1 MQPLNPFENCG
12 FTILTLRNSINKL
25 IALWPWLAAILSGVL
40 YACCFAPFNQS
51 WLCWIAL
58 SPLVIAVWF
67 SGQNSRHRWLRN
79 LLLGYVA
86 GMVFFTIV
94 FGWLGSLGTLYQN
107 VFLHGLSWLLSIY
120 LGVYLAFWAWF
131 IGLIAPANFLGSYRN
146 LQSAFLAAA
155 AWSTQEWVRG
165 WLFSGFGW
173 NELGAALH
181 SQLVLIQVARFT
193 GVAGLSFIVAF
204 ASIIAVAAPVRLYLE
219 AQSRHM
225 RPHFDVT
232 LTLATLVGLCTFGL
246 YTIQNRPPTKP
257 LRVAAIQPNVP
268 QTEKADPSL
277 LQRNFDQ
284 LSRLT
289 EIALHATPAPEI
301 VIWPES
307 ALPNGGPIA
316 GFVRHVSELTSAE
329 IDLMLGADDSDGQRV
344 YNAAALVTHRSARTQ
359 IYHKIHLVPFGEYIP
374 LRHSFPPFARIAGQW
389 VPGDF
394 DRGTDYTVFELS
406 DNKASVAPLICFEDT
421 IGDLTR
427 RFVLNGA
434 DLLVNITNDGW
445 FLHSAGSRQHQAE
458 AVFRCIETARPM
470 VRAANT
476 GVTCFIND
484 FGRITQI
491 LQDET
496 GSTFTEGVLNG
507 EMALPQEKHLT
518 FYVRHGELFAQVCAG
533 ITLAVIVI
541 CLIRSAKSA

>member
-1 MQPLNPFENCG
+1 MFKLP
-12 FTILTLRNSINKL
+12 NSINRL
-25 IALWPWLAAILSGVL
+25 VPVWPWLAAILTGL
-40 YACCFAPFNQS
+40 LCAFCFAPFNQT

-58 SPLVIAVWF
+58 TPLIIAVWF
-67 SGQNSRHRWLRN
+67 SGRNLKRPWLRN

-107 VFLHGLSWLLSIY
+107 AFLHGLSWLLSIY
-120 LGVYLAFWAWF
+120 LGLYLAFWAWF

-146 LQSAFLAAA
+146 LKAAFLAACAWA
-155 AWSTQEWVRG
+155 AHEWIRG

-193 GVAGLSFIVAF
+193 GVAGLSFVVAF
-204 ASIIAVAAPVRLYLE
+204 ANVIVVAAPVRLYLE

-232 LTLATLVGLCTFGL
+232 LTLATLVGLCSFGL
-246 YTIQNRPPTKP
+246 YSIQNRPATKP
-257 LRVAAIQPNVP
+257 LRVALVQPNVP
-268 QTEKADPSL
+268 QTEKADSSL
-277 LQRNFDQ
+277 LRRNFDQ

-289 EIALHATPAPEI
+289 EIALHSTPSPEI

-307 ALPNGGPIA
+307 SLPNGGSIA
-316 GFVRHVSELTSAE
+316 GFIRNISELTSADT
-329 IDLMLGADDSDGQRV
+329 DLMLGADDSDGQHV
-344 YNAAALVTHRSARTQ
+344 YNAAALVTHQGQRTQ
-359 IYHKIHLVPFGEYIP
+359 IYHKMHLVPFGEYIP
-374 LRHSFPPFARIAGQW
+374 LRHSFPPFAQIAGQW

-394 DRGTDYTVFELS
+394 DRGTEHTVFELT
-406 DNKASVAPLICFEDT
+406 NNNVTVAPLICFEDT

-434 DLLVNITNDGW
+434 GLIINVTNDGW
-445 FLHSAGSRQHQAE
+445 FLHSAGSRQHVAE
-458 AVFRCIETARPM
+458 AVFRCVETGRPM

-484 FGRITQI
+484 FGRLTQI

-496 GSTFTEGVLNG
+496 GSTFTAGVLNG
-507 EMALPQEKHLT
+507 EVALPQEKELT
-518 FYVRHGELFAQVCAG
+518 FYVRHGELFAQICAG
-533 ITLAVIVI
+533 VTLIALAI
-541 CLIRSAKSA
+541 CLTVQSAKPA